1 MNPESILCK
10 NHHPFISWPYFTKIN
25 PNKRPNNLFLKKKII
40 KIDQKI
46 ILKSIK
52 VILSNSLGT
61 FGVPKTMDF

>member
-25 PNKRPNNLFLKKKII
+25 PNKHPNNLFLKKKII

-46 ILKSIK
+46 IL
-52 VILSNSLGT
+52 
-61 FGVPKTMDF
+61 